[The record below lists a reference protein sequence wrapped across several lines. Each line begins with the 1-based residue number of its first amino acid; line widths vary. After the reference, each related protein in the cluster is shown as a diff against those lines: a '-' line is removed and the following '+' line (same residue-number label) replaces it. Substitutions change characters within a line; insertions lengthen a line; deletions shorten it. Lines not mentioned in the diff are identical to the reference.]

1 MNKYSLIFIISSL
14 IFTSCEKAG
23 NNASVDKENPII
35 QVFSLSSD
43 NITMKEGESLSIS
56 LSFTENDS
64 LLAYRVRIEDNF
76 IRIKPTFVPWNL
88 QQDYS
93 ISGTLYSTSKT
104 YQMPYPSEPGS
115 YRVDVIVQDAA
126 LNEAEQ
132 SRFFTI
138 DE

>member
-1 MNKYSLIFIISSL
+1 MNKYSFIFLVSSL
-14 IFTSCEKAG
+14 IFISCEKGAS
-23 NNASVDKENPII
+23 NTSVDKENPII
-35 QVFSLSSD
+35 EVFSLSSE
-43 NITMKEGESLSIS
+43 NIPMKEEESLSIS
-56 LSFTENDS
+56 LSFTDNDN
-64 LLAYRVRIEDNF
+64 LLSYRIRIEDNF
-76 IRIKPTFVPWNL
+76 PRLKPTFAPWNL
-88 QQDYS
+88 QHDYS
-93 ISGTLYSTSKT
+93 INGTSYSTSKT

>member
-1 MNKYSLIFIISSL
+1 MNKFSFIFLVSSL
-14 IFTSCEKAG
+14 ILTSCEKG
-23 NNASVDKENPII
+23 GSNTSVDKENPII
-35 QVFSLSSD
+35 EVFSLSD
-43 NITMKEGESLSIS
+43 ENIPMKEETSLSIS
-56 LSFTENDS
+56 LFFTDNDS
-64 LLAYRVRIEDNF
+64 LLAYRVRIEDNI
-76 IRIKPTFVPWNL
+76 IRVKPTFVPWNL

-93 ISGTLYSTSKT
+93 INGTSYSTIKT

-115 YRVDVIVQDAA
+115 YRVDVILQDAA

>member
-1 MNKYSLIFIISSL
+1 
-14 IFTSCEKAG
+14 
-23 NNASVDKENPII
+23 
-35 QVFSLSSD
+35 
-43 NITMKEGESLSIS
+43 MKEGASLSIS
-56 LSFTENDS
+56 LSFTDNDS

-93 ISGTLYSTSKT
+93 INGTSYSTSKT